1 MKLTEQNYY
10 GREAAQKWMSVSQFK
25 SFMKCEAA
33 ALAEVRGEYVRPE
46 TTALLVGSYVDA
58 KIEGSEAFEKFVSEH
73 PEMFKKDG
81 SLKADFVQAEEIYQ
95 RIQSDRL
102 ATLLLSGKHQVI
114 VTGKIAGVPFR
125 GKIDSLD
132 DEELCRTIMREFPDT
147 AEVLGGPFCTGAIVD
162 GKVMKDFQPVWS
174 DSEGRKVSWVD
185 AWGYPLQG
193 AVYRRLEG
201 HNLPFILLGASKQTA
216 PDLTAEYVTPAELDA
231 ALRFVEDRAPRYQ
244 KIKQG
249 KIEPTRCENCEYCR
263 KTKRLTYI
271 KNYKEA
277 F

>member
-58 KIEGSEAFEKFVSEH
+58 KIEGPEAFDKFVSEH

-201 HNLPFILLGASKQTA
+201 RNLPFILLGASKQTA

-231 ALRFVEDRAPRYQ
+231 ALHFVEDRAPRYQ